1 MMINWF
7 NALYINISDHLH
19 NNGTCN
25 HCIIIIK
32 VRLLYKQSSAVL
44 NHKPTAAG
52 KTTHKSTNFI

>member
-7 NALYINISDHLH
+7 NTLYINISDHLH

-25 HCIIIIK
+25 QGIIIIK

-44 NHKPTAAG
+44 NCSWPTKG
-52 KTTHKSTNFI
+52 FITTKASCK